1 MKCCPVTPTLIFLAC
16 ASVGALIAMPA
27 AAQDFRR
34 VVPKLPPA
42 TPPTPVTVPDEAVPT
57 GLDQSVLL
65 SDLKGVVFVNG
76 TAAVQAGGVAPA
88 DVPGGVAARD
98 LPLLA
103 NADFA
108 ARVQPYLGRPLTRA
122 DMEAIAQ
129 LARDAYRDAEQPF
142 MEVSVPPQNVQSGVV
157 QFVVTPYHV
166 GTVNVTGNRHFST
179 RLIQGMGDLKPGQPL
194 SLPRMR
200 KALDDYN
207 QNPFLT
213 INAIA
218 SPGDSTGATDINLE
232 AKDRFPLRA
241 YAGYDNQG
249 TPLLGRDEWYVGLN
263 WGNVLGSGM
272 ILSYQFT
279 RSFEG
284 HYTSHSASN
293 VIPLGPDDRILLFG
307 AYATQQPDLGEIFDS
322 KGHSGQISGRWAHDL
337 PGSDIIKHNIQIGV
351 DYKRTDNNLDFLGF
365 RVLDTAVEVFQI
377 PITYSGTFI
386 DNGGR
391 TVVEATVVFSPGDVT
406 PHNDD
411 ASLNQLVPFSNAT
424 YGYWRLSATRTTF
437 LGSDVSWVARA
448 MFQGATG
455 NLPYSEQLSGGGIG
469 SVRGYDPNTAMGSEG
484 LILSSEIRSPA
495 FSLLGDKAD
504 DHLQFGI
511 FADYARLWQRKPYP
525 DLPHADEIASVGFNV
540 NYTVGRYLDLQLQVG
555 QQLMNAP
562 FNDDKKMRASVIA
575 TVGF

>member
-1 MKCCPVTPTLIFLAC
+1 MTRSGPSLSLTLLALAC
-16 ASVGALIAMPA
+16 PIFAVPA
-27 AAQDFRR
+27 NAQDFRR

-42 TPPTPVTVPDEAVPT
+42 TPPAPVTAPDEAARISN
-57 GLDQSVLL
+57 DQSILVPE
-65 SDLKGVVFVNG
+65 LKAVVFVNG
-76 TAAVQAGGVAPA
+76 MGAVQPDGIAPA
-88 DVPGGVAARD
+88 DVPGGVAVRD
-98 LPLLA
+98 LPLIA
-103 NADFA
+103 GADFA
-108 ARVQPYLGRPLTRA
+108 ARVQPYIGQPLTRA
-122 DMEAIAQ
+122 GLEAIAQ
-129 LARDAYRDAEQPF
+129 LARDAYRGAEQPF
-142 MEVSVPPQNVQSGVV
+142 MEVNVPPQNVQSGVI

-166 GTVNVTGNRHFST
+166 GAVKVAGNRHFST
-179 RLIQGMGDLKPGQPL
+179 RLIEGMGDLKPGQPL
-194 SLPRMR
+194 DLRRMR

-218 SPGDSTGATDINLE
+218 SPGDATGATDITLE
-232 AKDRFPLRA
+232 AKDRLPVRA

-249 TPLLGRDEWYVGLN
+249 TPLLGRDEWYVGFN

-307 AYATQQPDLGEIFDS
+307 AYATQRPDLGNIFDS
-322 KGHSGQISGRWAHDL
+322 KGHSSQISGRWAHDL
-337 PGSDIIKHNIQIGV
+337 PGTDKIRHNLQIGI

-377 PITYSGTFI
+377 PLTYSGTFI

-391 TVVEATVVFSPGDVT
+391 TVVEANLIYSPGNVT

-411 ASLNQLVPFSNAT
+411 ASLNQLVPFSNST
-424 YGYWRLSATRTTF
+424 YGYLRISATRTTF
-437 LGSDVSWVARA
+437 LPKEFSWVVRG

-455 NLPYSEQLSGGGIG
+455 NLPYSEQMGGGGIG

-484 LILSSEIRSPA
+484 LILSSEIRTPA
-495 FSLLGDKAD
+495 FSLLGDKVD

-525 DLPHADEIASVGFNV
+525 DLPHADEIASVGVNA
-540 NYTVGRYLDLQLQVG
+540 NYTVNRYLDLQVQVG
-555 QQLMNAP
+555 QQLMRAP
-562 FNDDKKMRASVIA
+562 FATDKKMRASVIA